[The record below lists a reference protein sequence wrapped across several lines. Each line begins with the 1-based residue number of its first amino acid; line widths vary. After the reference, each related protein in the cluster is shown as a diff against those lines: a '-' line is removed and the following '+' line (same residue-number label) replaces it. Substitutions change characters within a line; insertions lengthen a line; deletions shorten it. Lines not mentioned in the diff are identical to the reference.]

1 MRGGVEIYNFGVPHT
16 SYAIE
21 TIAKISHIITHNPQE
36 QDHYGTSQ
44 CWSMGIE
51 PHEQE
56 GKATYSLQQEY
67 HNSSCLCTKHN
78 KGSKEFNL
86 MLESKKNKI

>member
-1 MRGGVEIYNFGVPHT
+1 MRDIMFRNFMRGGVEIYNFGVPHT

-44 CWSMGIE
+44 C
-51 PHEQE
+51 
-56 GKATYSLQQEY
+56 
-67 HNSSCLCTKHN
+67 
-78 KGSKEFNL
+78 
-86 MLESKKNKI
+86 